1 MASLNKVFLIG
12 NLTRDPELRYTQGG
26 MAVANLGLASNRV
39 YKGKDGEKKEETCF
53 VRVVVWGRQAETCGQ
68 YLTKGSP
75 LFVEGRL
82 QSRSWETEDKQ
93 KRNTLEV
100 VAINVQF
107 LSGGKKGA
115 GAGAPAFE
123 EVPAEGAAEEGATPP
138 PPAENTEDIPF

>member
-1 MASLNKVFLIG
+1 MASLNKVFLMG

-100 VAINVQF
+100 VALNIQF

-115 GAGAPAFE
+115 AGGAPAFE
-123 EVPAEGAAEEGATPP
+123 EVPADGAAPEDGAA
-138 PPAENTEDIPF
+138 PAPESTEDIPF